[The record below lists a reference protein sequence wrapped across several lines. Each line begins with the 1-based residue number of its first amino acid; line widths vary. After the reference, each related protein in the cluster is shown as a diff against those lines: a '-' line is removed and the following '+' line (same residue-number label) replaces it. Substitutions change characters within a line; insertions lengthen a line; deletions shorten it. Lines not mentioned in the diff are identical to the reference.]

1 VVAFVTLVVIGFAG
15 VAAVIVYGRRRP
27 VGAPVSWGQAM
38 LAATFAMFM
47 FFWWYA
53 VIPHQWLTWAS
64 AGPPD
69 GLGWT
74 VDNILLE
81 PNDWQPLTISYQT
94 VRDIAVVLIYGV
106 GIAIHV
112 GLWAWWNDR
121 AKPRPVAVPASRY
134 GRPLVR
140 KG

>member
-1 VVAFVTLVVIGFAG
+1 MVAFVTLVVIGFAG

-64 AGPPD
+64 AE
-69 GLGWT
+69 LGWT
-74 VDNILLE
+74 VDNILME
-81 PNDWQPLTISYQT
+81 PNSFQPLTINMQAI
-94 VRDIAVVLIYGV
+94 RDIVVVLIYGV
-106 GIAIHV
+106 GIALHV
-112 GLWAWWNDR
+112 GVWALGNDR
-121 AKPRPVAVPASRY
+121 AKPRPVVVPASRY
-134 GRPLVR
+134 GRPLVK